1 MKALLAWLGALL
13 VAVSIGTTL
22 TVVVFLGM
30 LWWRGALDD
39 QRVLAMLAALQGIE
53 PPPPP
58 GPSPLDT
65 GPEQPSLEQL
75 VQARLQANLDL
86 DLRENAIDKSLAD
99 LRVLQ
104 AQLQTESR
112 RLDDWKRSFDKR
124 LADLQSAAANAAL
137 LELQRTFEAVAPK
150 QAKEQ
155 ILRMLKE
162 PATPQND
169 PMRDIVTILRAMP
182 LDKRKKILA
191 EFKTDEEIEKL
202 AEILRQ
208 LRLGNPDADLL
219 RDTRSQLQQQLA
231 PSR

>member
-65 GPEQPSLEQL
+65 GPEHPSLEQL

-124 LADLQSAAANAAL
+124 LADLQSAAADAAL
-137 LELQRTFEAVAPK
+137 LELQRTLEAVAPK

-191 EFKTDEEIEKL
+191 EFKTDEEFEKL
-202 AEILRQ
+202 ADILRQ

-231 PSR
+231 PTR